1 MSASA
6 TVPSSVASQPEL
18 EKGSVLSDVYEIEA
32 RVANEPLGQSYMAR
46 DTRTRKHVSLLVLAP
61 ALADDAQVLGRVHS
75 AAREA
80 EALSHPGLLKS
91 HGSGSSQD
99 LHFIVREALSGRT
112 AAQLIAERKAQ
123 KRSLSLRGVYNLIA
137 HVGKAVAALP
147 SGMVHGALRPSVV
160 WVTKS
165 GRVKLGDLELGSAL
179 VKLGRGDLLPA
190 TEQAF
195 LAPEVKSGKLPDARS
210 DVFGVG
216 ALLYALL
223 TARSPLD
230 AFVIPS
236 QLRPDASPM
245 LDAVMMRCLAA
256 DPGERYAAVSEV
268 VREILPLVA
277 AAPEPQEDDFEV
289 DVEIDVDIAAS
300 LRPPPAAAGFSL
312 VPVVIVS
319 DTPVANEAAPRPKAP
334 PPPQNEAERLAELT
348 ARLTSNDAPRWI
360 CVKNG
365 MDHGPFTARE
375 LIKLIVDGEVLEQ
388 HIVFN
393 MGGSERKPLAEY
405 TEFQPFVQQYRLRRD
420 EQEHAKAL
428 IRSAQVEKRSTA
440 AKFLILAISI
450 GGIALLGGGYFL
462 NRKAAGERQ
471 RREADLAALYES
483 GQVRI
488 SGTAGILKLAPRPA
502 GRRSSAPGN
511 TAPGGFASYE
521 DAMNQAVELGDA
533 KQGGGERQLS
543 SSDVAGVMNRELN
556 RMFGCVGEE
565 LRRGGKLGHVVIDL
579 AIMGNG
585 RVAGASVN
593 AGSAGFQRCI
603 AGKLQGVRFPD
614 FPAPRMGAR
623 YSFNV
628 D

>member
-1 MSASA
+1 MSATA
-6 TVPSSVASQPEL
+6 TASSTVVTQPEL
-18 EKGSVLSDVYEIEA
+18 EKGALLADVFEIEA
-32 RVANEPLGQSYMAR
+32 HVASEPLGQSYMAR
-46 DTRTRKHVSLLVLAP
+46 DNRTRKHVNLFVLAP
-61 ALADDAQVLGRVHS
+61 ALCDDGQVLGRIHA

-80 EALSHPGLLKS
+80 QSVSHAGLLVS
-91 HGSGSSQD
+91 HGSGSFEE

-137 HVGKAVAALP
+137 HVGKAISALP
-147 SGMVHGALRPSVV
+147 PGMAHGALRPSVV

-165 GRVKLGDLELGSAL
+165 GRVKLGDLELGSAM
-179 VKLGRGDLLPA
+179 VKLGRCELLPLA
-190 TEQAF
+190 EQAF
-195 LAPEVKSGKLPDARS
+195 LAPEVKNGSTPDARS

-236 QLRPDASPM
+236 QVRPDASPM
-245 LDAVMMRCLAA
+245 LDAVMMRSLAA
-256 DPGERYAAVSEV
+256 DPEERYASVSEV

-277 AAPEPQEDDFEV
+277 AAPEPEEDDFEV
-289 DVEIDVDIAAS
+289 DVEIDVDVAAS
-300 LRPPPAAAGFSL
+300 LAPPSAAGAFSL
-312 VPVVIVS
+312 VPVIIVS
-319 DTPVANEAAPRPKAP
+319 ETPAANDPPPSPKAP
-334 PPPQNEAERLAELT
+334 PVPQNEAERLAELT
-348 ARLTSNDAPRWI
+348 SRLTNNDAPRWI
-360 CVKNG
+360 SVKNG

-375 LIKLIVDGEVLEQ
+375 LIKLIVDGEVQES
-388 HIVFN
+388 HILFN
-393 MGGSERKPLAEY
+393 MGSSDRKPLAEY
-405 TEFQPFVQQYRLRRD
+405 PELQPFVQQYRIRRD
-420 EQEHAKAL
+420 EQEHAQAL
-428 IRSAQVEKRSTA
+428 IRSSQVEKRSNV
-440 AKFLILAISI
+440 AKFVILAVSI
-450 GGIALLGGGYFL
+450 GAIALLGGGYFL

-471 RREADLAALYES
+471 RKEADLAALYES

-488 SGTAGILKLAPRPA
+488 SGTAGILKLSPRPG
-502 GRRSSAPGN
+502 GRRPASSGGA
-511 TAPGGFASYE
+511 APGGFSSYE
-521 DAMNQAVELGDA
+521 DAMNQAMELGDA
-533 KQGGGERQLS
+533 TKGGGERQLA

-579 AIMGNG
+579 AILGSG

-603 AGKLQGVRFPD
+603 STKLQNVRFPD

>member
-1 MSASA
+1 M
-6 TVPSSVASQPEL
+6 
-18 EKGSVLSDVYEIEA
+18 LSDAFEIEA
-32 RVANEPLGQSYMAR
+32 RLGGDPLGQSYMAR
-46 DTRTRKHVSLLVLAP
+46 DIRSRKHVNLVVLAP
-61 ALADDAQVLGRVHS
+61 VLCDDAQVLGRIHA

-80 EALSHPGLLKS
+80 QSVTHPGLLAS
-91 HGSGSSQD
+91 HGSGSFED
-99 LHFIVREALSGRT
+99 LHFIVRDALSGRT

-123 KRSLSLRGVYNLIA
+123 KRTLSLRGVYNLVA
-137 HVGKAVAALP
+137 HVGKAIAALP
-147 SGMVHGALRPSVV
+147 PGMVHGALRPSVV

-179 VKLGRGDLLPA
+179 VKLGRSELLPPA
-190 TEQAF
+190 EQAF
-195 LAPEVKSGKLPDARS
+195 LAPEVKSGGVPTTRS

-236 QLRPDASPM
+236 QVRPDASPM
-245 LDAVMMRCLAA
+245 LDAVMMRSLAA
-256 DPGERYAAVSEV
+256 DPEERYATVGDV

-277 AAPEPQEDDFEV
+277 AAPEPVEDDFEV
-289 DVEIDVDIAAS
+289 DVEIDVDVAAS
-300 LRPPPAAAGFSL
+300 LAPPRAAAPASL

-319 DTPVANEAAPRPKAP
+319 DTPVAIANQVAPRPKAP
-334 PPPQNEAERLAELT
+334 PAPLNEAERLAELT

-360 CVKNG
+360 AVKSG

-375 LIKLIVDGEVLEQ
+375 LIKLIVDGDVLEQ
-388 HIVFN
+388 HILFN
-393 MGGSERKPLAEY
+393 MGSSDRKPLAEY
-405 TEFQPFVQQYRLRRD
+405 PEFQPFVQQYRIRRD
-420 EQEHAKAL
+420 EQEHAQAL
-428 IRSAQVEKRSTA
+428 VRSAKDEKRSTA
-440 AKFLILAISI
+440 AKFAILAVSI
-450 GGIALLGGGYFL
+450 GAIALLGGGYFL

-471 RREADLAALYES
+471 RKEADLAALYES

-488 SGTAGILKLAPRPA
+488 SGTAGILKVPA
-502 GRRSSAPGN
+502 RTGGGRRAASSGGS
-511 TAPGGFASYE
+511 APGGFTSYE
-521 DAMNQAVELGDA
+521 DAMNQAIELDA
-533 KQGGGERQLS
+533 TKSGGERQLT

-579 AIMGNG
+579 AILGSG

-603 AGKLQGVRFPD
+603 ATKLQGVHFPD